1 MAENAKIRHFL
12 GKNRV
17 VVPVPL
23 KVVPEPIDSMGL
35 VSVPIKV
42 VPVPLLPATLFL
54 HVMQF

>member
-1 MAENAKIRHFL
+1 MAENAKIQHFM

-17 VVPVPL
+17 VVPVQ
-23 KVVPEPIDSMGL
+23 KNGTDTHDVVGSMGL
-35 VSVPIKV
+35 